1 MHNTIQTN
9 RLILRKMNKNDVN
22 ALFTI
27 WSDPNVTKYMNI
39 EGFSQI
45 EQAEEMISIL
55 SDLAEKNEAI
65 RYTIFEAK
73 TNIII
78 GSCGFNTLDFKNETA
93 EVGYDL
99 DSGFWN
105 KGYGTEAVKGLIDY
119 AFHQLQFK
127 KIEAKVDPN
136 NIPSIKLLL
145 KLDFILEGKLKD
157 KEGQSNDLNLYTKYL
172 LDDQRKFPIS

>member
-1 MHNTIQTN
+1 MIHNTIKTS
-9 RLILRKMNKNDVN
+9 RLILRKMDKNDVN
-22 ALFTI
+22 ALFAI

-39 EGFSQI
+39 DGFSQI

-55 SDLAEKNEAI
+55 SDLSEKGEAI
-65 RYTIFEAK
+65 RYTILEAK
-73 TNIII
+73 TNSII

-105 KGYGTEAVKGLIDY
+105 KGYGTEAVQGLVDY
-119 AFHQLQFK
+119 ACHQLQFK

-145 KLDFILEGKLKD
+145 KLDFILEG
-157 KEGQSNDLNLYTKYL
+157 QFSNDLNLYTKYL